1 VRVSSEHH
9 PQEWNGVSYAIH
21 CSRRESSLC
30 RVQIYHTY
38 THIYIYTH
46 AYTHVH
52 TYTHIDIYTWTHAH
66 AHKYTHAKTQTNQC
80 TQISMYGHRTHTKLP
95 THSLT
100 HPPTHLTHPHTS
112 MHASSYINTRGV
124 RIKKVVGARRR
135 RCFCRV
141 LVGIGCLRAVVHRC
155 LNCHYASERL
165 FYIGFILYV
174 KCVYIYTCVYI
185 HLCMCIFNT
194 YIYTIYIYYT
204 LYIGCLR
211 AVVHRSLPA
220 TLSLCARTA
229 ALYWLYIL
237 YGVCMSLYHDS

>member
-1 VRVSSEHH
+1 LQST
-9 PQEWNGVSYAIH
+9 NISYIH
-21 CSRRESSLC
+21 THLHIHTC
-30 RVQIYHTY
+30 IYTC
-38 THIYIYTH
+38 TYIYTYRH
-46 AYTHVH
+46 IHMDMHTNTHMQKRKRINVPKSQCMGTGH
-52 TYTHIDIYTWTHAH
+52 TQNYP
-66 AHKYTHAKTQTNQC
+66 
-80 TQISMYGHRTHTKLP
+80 P
-95 THSLT
+95 THS
-100 HPPTHLTHPHTS
+100 PTHLPTSPTPHTS